1 MVLGD
6 TSLWYEV
13 KVLIWPR
20 KTVWLFWLLLL
31 LQIGLLFCNNVK
43 SLVLFFS
50 ISFALIFDLVKTC
63 QDRQTLY
70 CKYCSLQVK
79 FVKNLSLVVLSD
91 DEHKLR
97 HVRHTELSVVVLWFR
112 GTKHFPACVL
122 SAVRATRQNQ
132 TGAPVNP
139 SCVLRFGRFGLS
151 SKQKKKV
158 DIEFQVQMRSMLTIV
173 REKNQIASLFW
184 ILLS

>member
-70 CKYCSLQVK
+70 CKNCSVQVK

-122 SAVRATRQNQ
+122 SAVLATRQYQ
-132 TGAPVNP
+132 TGNWENSQLSLTLCRKLCCIP
-139 SCVLRFGRFGLS
+139 SIFWVIVKSVLTFL
-151 SKQKKKV
+151 
-158 DIEFQVQMRSMLTIV
+158 RS
-173 REKNQIASLFW
+173 N
-184 ILLS
+184 

>member
-1 MVLGD
+1 M
-6 TSLWYEV
+6 
-13 KVLIWPR
+13 
-20 KTVWLFWLLLL
+20 
-31 LQIGLLFCNNVK
+31 
-43 SLVLFFS
+43 
-50 ISFALIFDLVKTC
+50 
-63 QDRQTLY
+63 
-70 CKYCSLQVK
+70 
-79 FVKNLSLVVLSD
+79 
-91 DEHKLR
+91 
-97 HVRHTELSVVVLWFR
+97 
-112 GTKHFPACVL
+112 L

-139 SCVLRFGRFGLS
+139 SCVLRFGRFGRFGLS

>member
-1 MVLGD
+1 M
-6 TSLWYEV
+6 
-13 KVLIWPR
+13 
-20 KTVWLFWLLLL
+20 
-31 LQIGLLFCNNVK
+31 
-43 SLVLFFS
+43 
-50 ISFALIFDLVKTC
+50 
-63 QDRQTLY
+63 
-70 CKYCSLQVK
+70 
-79 FVKNLSLVVLSD
+79 
-91 DEHKLR
+91 
-97 HVRHTELSVVVLWFR
+97 
-112 GTKHFPACVL
+112 L

>member
-122 SAVRATRQNQ
+122 SAVLATRQYQ
-132 TGAPVNP
+132 TGNWENRQLFLNLCQKLCSIRTIFVGIFRM
-139 SCVLRFGRFGLS
+139 VLTFSEVKL
-151 SKQKKKV
+151 K
-158 DIEFQVQMRSMLTIV
+158 L
-173 REKNQIASLFW
+173 
-184 ILLS
+184 